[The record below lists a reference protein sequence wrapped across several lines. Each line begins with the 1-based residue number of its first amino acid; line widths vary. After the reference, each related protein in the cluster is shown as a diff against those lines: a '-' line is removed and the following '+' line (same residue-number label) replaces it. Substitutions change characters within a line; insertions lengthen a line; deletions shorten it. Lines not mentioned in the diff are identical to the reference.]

1 MSGGQPAQ
9 TPAPSEDASSGARGG
24 TQVGDV
30 TPRAKNAATVDDL
43 PPPGRESL
51 RQRLSYWG
59 YRAAWDSVAHL
70 PELIVDPA
78 PAAVGRLWATLGSA
92 GQRAQL
98 RANLA
103 RVMGHPSTDVL
114 DRAVDDAYRS
124 YTRYWMDSFRLHTM
138 EPATVMA
145 NSDGHQL
152 ALVDDMVAD
161 GDGGILATA
170 HLGSWDIGAMFT
182 TERNW
187 NMAVVAEV
195 VEPRRLF
202 DRFVDLR
209 RQAGIDVFPLVRGG
223 DMVDRMAGA
232 VQRGGL
238 ATLLADRDLGRRGP
252 IVEFF
257 GEPCRLP
264 AGTAVL
270 ARRTGRP
277 VATGAFLARGP
288 GEWTGHIQSR
298 IDVSELSV
306 VAGTQAIAHEL
317 EAMISQYPDQWHV
330 FVPNWLVDREPD
342 HPVAVSWR
350 ETGSWPTGWDPEAQ
364 Q

>member
-1 MSGGQPAQ
+1 MTDGPPADGPGSGSGSRLPASDV
-9 TPAPSEDASSGARGG
+9 AADARKQS
-24 TQVGDV
+24 
-30 TPRAKNAATVDDL
+30 ATVDDL
-43 PPPGRESL
+43 PPPPAENL
-51 RQRLSYWG
+51 RQRLAYWQ
-59 YRAAWDSVAHL
+59 YRAAWEGVAHL
-70 PELIVDPA
+70 PEPVAGPA
-78 PAAVGRLWATLGSA
+78 PAAIGRLWHRLGSA

-103 RVMGHPSTDVL
+103 RVMGAPDAADL
-114 DRAVDDAYRS
+114 DAAVAEAYRS

-138 EPATVMA
+138 DPATVVA
-145 NSDGHQL
+145 QSTGHQL
-152 ALVDDMVAD
+152 GLVDDMLAD

-182 TERNW
+182 TERDW

-202 DRFVDLR
+202 DRFVELR
-209 RQAGIDVFPLVRGG
+209 RRAGIEVFPLVRGG

-232 VQRGGL
+232 IARGGL
-238 ATLLADRDLGRRGP
+238 ATLLADRDLGRKGP

-288 GEWTGHIQSR
+288 GQWHGHIQSR
-298 IDVSELSV
+298 IDISDLSV
-306 VAGTQAIAHEL
+306 VAGTQALAHEL
-317 EAMISQYPDQWHV
+317 EGLIGQYPSQWHV

-342 HPVAVSWR
+342 HPVARAWR
-350 ETGSWPTGWDPEAQ
+350 ETGSWPADWDPEAQ
-364 Q
+364 R